1 MMSERYRRGVDM
13 VQKLS
18 AGSLEKFLKTSRI
31 AEVAPDFARM
41 VIEFAFGDLYSRDTL
56 TLRDR
61 EIAAIA
67 SLASLGHAGPQL
79 RTHIEAAQRLG
90 LSRAEI
96 VEILMQIGIY
106 SGLPTALNALADCHD
121 LLAEGDCVACRASH
135 S

>member
-1 MMSERYRRGVDM
+1 MSERYRRGVDV

-18 AGSLEKFLKTSRI
+18 SGSLEKFLKTSRI

-41 VIEFAFGDLYSRDTL
+41 VVEFVFGDIYSRDAL

-79 RTHIEAAQRLG
+79 RTHVEAALQLG
-90 LSRAEI
+90 LSKAEI

-106 SGLPTALNALADCHD
+106 SGVPSALNALSDCHD
-121 LLAEGDCVACRASH
+121 LLAEGDCVAGSTCQS
-135 S
+135 

>member
-1 MMSERYRRGVDM
+1 MSERYRRGVDV

-18 AGSLEKFLKTSRI
+18 SGSLEKFLKTSRI
-31 AEVAPDFARM
+31 AEVAPDFVRM
-41 VIEFAFGDLYSRDTL
+41 TIEFVFGDIYSRDAL

-79 RTHIEAAQRLG
+79 RTHIEAALQLG
-90 LSRAEI
+90 LSKAEI

-106 SGLPTALNALADCHD
+106 SGFPSALNALSDCHD
-121 LLAEGDCVACRASH
+121 LLAEGDCVAGRTCQS
-135 S
+135 